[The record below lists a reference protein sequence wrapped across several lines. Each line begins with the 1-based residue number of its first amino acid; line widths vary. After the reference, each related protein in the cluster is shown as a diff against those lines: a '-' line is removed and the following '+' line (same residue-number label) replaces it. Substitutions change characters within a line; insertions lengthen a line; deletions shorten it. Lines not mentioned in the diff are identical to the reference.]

1 LNNLKQTIMQKLV
14 IILVVFITSLLNA
27 QSNYEKGMQKAFEL
41 WGSNNP
47 TEASN
52 MFERIASAEPDNW
65 LPAYYAAQINIVNS
79 FGLKDEKQL
88 TDQLNKAQD
97 LINDATAISKNNPEI
112 LVLQALLYTAWVAYD
127 GANYGMTMSPK
138 VVAIYAQ
145 AEQIA
150 PENPR
155 VVYCKAEWGIG
166 GAKYFGQDTKPFC
179 KELERALELFANF
192 KPETPFS
199 PNWGEDR
206 TKMLL
211 ESCK

>member
-1 LNNLKQTIMQKLV
+1 MQRSV
-14 IILVVFITSLLNA
+14 IILLAFVTSLISA
-27 QSNYEKGMQKAFEL
+27 QSSYEKGMQKAFEL
-41 WGSNNP
+41 WGGNNP
-47 TEASN
+47 VEASN
-52 MFERIASAEPDNW
+52 MFERIANAESDNW

-88 TDQLNKAQD
+88 TAQLKKAQD

-127 GANYGMTMSPK
+127 GATYGPTLSSK
-138 VVAIYAQ
+138 VAAIYAQ
-145 AEQIA
+145 AELLA
-150 PENPR
+150 PDNPR

-179 KELERALELFANF
+179 KDLERALELFANF

-206 TKMLL
+206 VKMLL
-211 ESCK
+211 ESCKQ

>member
-1 LNNLKQTIMQKLV
+1 MQKLI
-14 IILVVFITSLLNA
+14 IILVVLATSLLSA

-47 TEASN
+47 IEAAN
-52 MFERIASAEPDNW
+52 MFERIANAEPENW
-65 LPAYYAAQINIVNS
+65 LPNYYAAQINIVNS
-79 FGLKDEKQL
+79 FGLSDEKQL
-88 TDQLNKAQD
+88 TAQLSKAQD

-112 LVLQALLYTAWVAYD
+112 LVLQALLYTSWVAYD
-127 GANYGMTMSPK
+127 GATYGMTMSPK
-138 VVAIYAQ
+138 VVAIYTQ
-145 AEQIA
+145 AEQID
-150 PENPR
+150 PQNPR

-192 KPETPFS
+192 KPETPFH